1 VIKGEIEPKR
11 KRPGKIA
18 QSVMLL
24 VFSACVITAFYVH
37 SNNMPVYTPGAL
49 LQILIGELGVLYV
62 MLVLRRESLLT
73 TVVLCATVLVCAFL
87 FPPFKAPL
95 RTGHGR

>member
-1 VIKGEIEPKR
+1 MNGEVGPKR
-11 KRPGKIA
+11 KLLGKIA
-18 QSVMLL
+18 QSVLL
-24 VFSACVITAFYVH
+24 VVFSACVITAFYVH
-37 SNNMPVYTPGAL
+37 SNNMPVYSPGAL
-49 LQILIGELGVLYV
+49 LQILIGESGVLYV